1 MTIPSALRCRIQG
14 IGVWG
19 PGFSNWSE
27 LRNCFQKKADFDEAQ
42 PSGPKPEVI
51 PANERRRAPL
61 PVKLAIETSSQASDH
76 AGINPNQL
84 NCVFS
89 SGFGDIDITDY
100 MCRTLN
106 TETMQ
111 LSPTKFH
118 NSVHNA
124 PAGYWTISTNCMQ
137 SANSVA
143 GFEVSTTVTI
153 LEAVAHLTTSG
164 EPALLT
170 FCDVPAKG
178 PLIPVLVN
186 QLPFSASIVLTPI
199 SEGDDLEDDA
209 IDITLSV
216 VAEPAEWPDL
226 TMSSLQTLYQHNP
239 SAKILCLLEALS
251 NGDSNEILMPLSA
264 ETSLK
269 LELGR

>member
-1 MTIPSALRCRIQG
+1 MTKPGSLRCRIQG
-14 IGVWG
+14 LGVWG
-19 PGFSNWSE
+19 PGFSNWSQ
-27 LRNCFQKKADFDEAQ
+27 LHDCFLKKVDFDETQ
-42 PSGPKPEVI
+42 PNGPKPEVI

-61 PVKLAIETSSQASDH
+61 PVKLAVETSSQASEH
-76 AGINPNQL
+76 AGISPQQL

-106 TETMQ
+106 TETKQ

-124 PAGYWTISTNCMQ
+124 PAGYWTISTHCMQ

-143 GFEVSTTVTI
+143 GFEVSTSVTL
-153 LEAVAHLTTSG
+153 LEAVAQLTTSG

-186 QLPFSASIVLTPI
+186 QLPFSASIVLAPV
-199 SEGDDLEDDA
+199 SQDNDSKNGA

-226 TMSSLQTLYQHNP
+226 AMTSLQTLYQHNP
-239 SAKILCLLEALS
+239 SARILCLLEALAM
-251 NGDSNEILMPLSA
+251 GDNAEIFMPLSA

-269 LELGR
+269 LALKR

>member
-1 MTIPSALRCRIQG
+1 MRCRIRG

-27 LRNCFQKKADFDEAQ
+27 LHNCFLNKASFDESQ
-42 PSGPKPEVI
+42 PNGPKPEVI

-61 PVKLAIETSSQASDH
+61 PVKLAIETSSQACEQS
-76 AGINPNQL
+76 GISPQQL

-106 TETMQ
+106 TENKQ

-143 GFEVSTTVTI
+143 GFAVSTTVTM
-153 LEAVAHLTTSG
+153 LEAVAQLTTSG

-186 QLPFSASIVLTPI
+186 QLPFSASIVLAPI
-199 SEGDDLEDDA
+199 VEDINSEDDA

-216 VAEPAEWPDL
+216 IDEPVEWPDL
-226 TMSSLQTLYQHNP
+226 AMTSLVTLYQHNP
-239 SAKILCLLEALS
+239 SARILCLLEALA
-251 NGDSNEILMPLSA
+251 GDRKEILMPLSA
-264 ETSLK
+264 ETALK
-269 LELGR
+269 LELMR